1 MGEADFIEIQVS
13 GGSDTVIG
21 ISTLNIT
28 LGDMEAAID
37 IDTTDATGDLI
48 LSGAQE
54 LVIVGDSEG
63 AASDVKFYSGSVTLV
78 GNDANTVNVSNTL
91 QDAEGDFGSWTVSTG
106 TGNDT
111 ITGSEGSDTLTTTAG
126 ANTVTAGDGNDNV
139 TTGGGADTV
148 LGGAGNDTIA
158 VGAGADTVG
167 GGAGNDSIDLT
178 ENVSALTL
186 LSLPR

>member
-1 MGEADFIEIQVS
+1 
-13 GGSDTVIG
+13 
-21 ISTLNIT
+21 
-28 LGDMEAAID
+28 MEAAID

-111 ITGSEGSDTLTTTAG
+111 ITGSEAPMTLTPQRVPTRSLPAMAMT
-126 ANTVTAGDGNDNV
+126 
-139 TTGGGADTV
+139 
-148 LGGAGNDTIA
+148 
-158 VGAGADTVG
+158 
-167 GGAGNDSIDLT
+167 
-178 ENVSALTL
+178 TL
-186 LSLPR
+186 LPAVVRTLFSAALVMTPLRLERVRIQ